1 MDIRDRRPEAMEAY
15 LANYGWHFNRKLC
28 TFAVSQMKRLNAASG
43 KKERIE
49 PITREKLAEL
59 LAHYGVVFENDV
71 LYDSVY
77 AANMCKADFLKSSVP
92 DEQHLAL
99 YVKDVIDDADATD
112 GLLMRRWYAG
122 MVAAGEPVEWDE
134 ML

>member
-1 MDIRDRRPEAMEAY
+1 MEAY

-71 LYDSVY
+71 LYDGSV
-77 AANMCKADFLKSSVP
+77 N
-92 DEQHLAL
+92 
-99 YVKDVIDDADATD
+99 
-112 GLLMRRWYAG
+112 
-122 MVAAGEPVEWDE
+122 
-134 ML
+134 